1 MLSFIIRISILSFF
15 ILSYVLWVKA
25 FRMKVNLR
33 KIESSSLFYRQNWS
47 LENARVFTW
56 RYIRLVEVNWNTV
69 LWALLFQYIQAMYT
83 KYCFVRAGKNPKAV
97 ILVVLY
103 FVVFMYVY
111 ICMHICVCMEIKYVN
126 ILNICIY
133 TPFKNRDFFP
143 LGHVFQR

>member
-56 RYIRLVEVNWNTV
+56 HYIRLVEVNWNTV

-83 KYCFVRAGKNPKAV
+83 KYCFVRAGKKSQGCDSGGS
-97 ILVVLY
+97 L
-103 FVVFMYVY
+103 F
-111 ICMHICVCMEIKYVN
+111 C
-126 ILNICIY
+126 CIY
-133 TPFKNRDFFP
+133 VCIYMYAYMCVYGNKICKYTKYMYNIHPLKIEIFFP
-143 LGHVFQR
+143 